1 MKKILPFFSYFLHP
15 IFIPLFGTLFYIVL
29 DDTYFSFEQV
39 LILLLQVI
47 IITIFLP
54 IAFFFL
60 LRTFGKI
67 DNIMISDIAQRKTPL
82 LLQIMLFAVLINKSV
97 TADRFPELHY
107 FFMAGIISS
116 TIAFLLLF
124 AKTKASIHLIGT
136 SSLTFFIIGLSL
148 HYEINTI
155 NTLVILMVLNGFV
168 ASSRLEMKAHNHK
181 ELFIGFLIG
190 AIPQIGLL
198 FYWL

>member
-1 MKKILPFFSYFLHP
+1 MKKILPFFSYILHP

-29 DDTYFSFEQV
+29 DDSYLSFAQV
-39 LILLLQVI
+39 SVLLLQVI
-47 IITIFLP
+47 IITILLP

-67 DNIMISDIAQRKTPL
+67 DNIMVSDVSQRKIPL
-82 LLQIMLFAVLINKSV
+82 ILQIMLVTVLITKSV
-97 TADRFPELHY
+97 TVERFPELHY

-116 TIAFLLLF
+116 SVAFLLLF
-124 AKTKASIHLIGT
+124 AKIKASIHLIGT
-136 SSLTFFIIGLSL
+136 SALTFFIIGLSL
-148 HYEINTI
+148 HYEINII
-155 NTLVILMVLNGFV
+155 NTLVIIMVLNGFV

-181 ELFIGFLIG
+181 ELFIGFLVG
-190 AIPQIGLL
+190 AVPQIGLL